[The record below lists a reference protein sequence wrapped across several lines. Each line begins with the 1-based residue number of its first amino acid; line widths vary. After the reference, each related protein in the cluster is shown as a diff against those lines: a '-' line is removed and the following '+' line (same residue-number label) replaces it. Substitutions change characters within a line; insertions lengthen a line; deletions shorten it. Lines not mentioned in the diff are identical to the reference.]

1 MSAKIANTTGSDT
14 KNLIASRMIDEL
26 DKMAVFDR
34 REEAT
39 DDDDSDVEPDVES
52 DFEPDADTDAEP
64 DEDITYRAPASKT
77 VVYQGIMSLVNEYA
91 DAGDLHW
98 EGSTGVYLRLR
109 RERFVGAA
117 RAALLI
123 EGLVLRDLDCIV
135 SNPAALPGIIDALSP
150 TKGELQVSKRV
161 GYSWEPVDPDEADV
175 PGFPEAARILAARG
189 VAGHLRIS
197 DDLCFV
203 KMDVGDVQFDMR
215 LLAGYVAP
223 KSVVMAYARS
233 SLCMKTIKRCDREYI
248 DAAWACKRV
257 LVYDTVMNTK
267 IRPTRLTCSEAL
279 AIAFVEP
286 VVEPVVD
293 AVDLKAIVHSYAL
306 HSQIAM
312 NAYLRCE
319 HNLSIRDD
327 PIVNAFIE
335 FFSGLIAE

>member
-1 MSAKIANTTGSDT
+1 
-14 KNLIASRMIDEL
+14 
-26 DKMAVFDR
+26 MAFYR
-34 REEAT
+34 RDEAT
-39 DDDDSDVEPDVES
+39 DDDVSDVE
-52 DFEPDADTDAEP
+52 TDAET
-64 DEDITYRAPASKT
+64 DEDITYRPAESKT
-77 VVYQGIMSLVNEYA
+77 AVYQGIMSRVNEYA

-117 RAALLI
+117 RAALLL

-135 SNPAALPGIIDALSP
+135 SDPAALGGILDALAP
-150 TKGELQVSKRV
+150 TKGAFTVSKRV
-161 GYSWEPVDPDEADV
+161 GYSWEPVEPDEADV
-175 PGFPEAARILAARG
+175 PGFPEAARTLAAKG

-203 KMDVGDVQFDMR
+203 KMDVGHVQFDMR
-215 LLAGYVAP
+215 FLAGYVAP
-223 KSVVMAYARS
+223 ESVVMAYARS
-233 SLCMKTIKRCDREYI
+233 SLCMKTIKRSDREYV

-286 VVEPVVD
+286 PVVD
-293 AVDLKAIVHSYAL
+293 PVDMKAIVHSYAL

-319 HNLSIRDD
+319 HNLSMRDD
-327 PIVNAFIE
+327 PVVNAFIE
-335 FFSGLIAE
+335 FFAGLIA